1 MQMFCDD
8 PLVSPLNAL
17 GNLLTITFQ
26 LESCELVRFLAKTCP
41 TRQEL
46 LAVWM
51 LDDAPDDGSLPHQ
64 HPS

>member
-41 TRQEL
+41 TGL
-46 LAVWM
+46 SVWM